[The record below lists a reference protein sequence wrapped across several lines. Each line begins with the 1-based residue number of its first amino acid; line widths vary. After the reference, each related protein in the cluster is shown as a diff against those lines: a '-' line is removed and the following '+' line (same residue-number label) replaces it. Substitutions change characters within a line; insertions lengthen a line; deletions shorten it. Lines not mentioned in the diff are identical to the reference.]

1 MEQTAKSLRNARK
14 GDPVQPEGMPPPRFN
29 MPVDVRS
36 MALSVLA
43 ALAIIFTLRMAREV
57 FLPVVIS
64 ILFSYALNPVV
75 NWLAAWKVPRWLS
88 SAFLLTGLVVLLG
101 LSFYSLAD
109 QTSAILEKLPDAAQK
124 VRTLIHMQN
133 LNGNGAIQKVRKA
146 ATELEK
152 AANEATGDRRSP
164 PQPVPVTPKEAMF
177 DLKALLWTGSMG
189 VMAFTVEFVMMV
201 FLVFFLLSSG
211 NLFKRKLVKIA
222 GPSLES
228 KKVTLHILDEIDS
241 QIERFL
247 LLQLFISTLV
257 GIASWVA
264 LRWIGLE
271 QAGMW
276 GIASALFTW
285 IPYFGPAVITAT
297 IALIG
302 FLQFGSLAM
311 AGLIAVVLLGIR
323 TIEGMLLVPW
333 LTGRVSNMNAVAV
346 FIALLFWGWIWGVW
360 GLLLAAPVMM
370 VIKVVCDHVEG
381 LRTLAEMLGE

>member
-1 MEQTAKSLRNARK
+1 
-14 GDPVQPEGMPPPRFN
+14 
-29 MPVDVRS
+29 
-36 MALSVLA
+36 
-43 ALAIIFTLRMAREV
+43 MAREV

-133 LNGNGAIQKVRKA
+133 VNGNGAIQKVRKA

-164 PQPVPVTPKEAMF
+164 PQPVPVAPKEAMF

-228 KKVTLHILDEIDS
+228 KKVTLHILDQIDS

-346 FIALLFWGWIWGVW
+346 FIAKNQPLFGWHKSCLTLSEACCGCIPIGKGETMDEDIFNKLFSNIYLFLPGVTD
-360 GLLLAAPVMM
+360 PVECGSFTDAIEL
-370 VIKVVCDHVEG
+370 VRLEKAWENSVESTD
-381 LRTLAEMLGE
+381 RN